1 MPYSCR
7 CTTTLRTSV
16 CSLTQ
21 KLSKPLCLGFFW
33 RLHYLGMIKS
43 LAISSWPQPIGPPL
57 PLPLCLRP
65 SEGSASSPQL
75 RGLPATCPLPIPH
88 AKRDRGGRRPR
99 APIPAPHRGDRQQL
113 LYPGLLRLP
122 GMHFQAPSYLGAA
135 APGSER
141 PEETGSLGQS

>member
-1 MPYSCR
+1 M
-7 CTTTLRTSV
+7 
-16 CSLTQ
+16 
-21 KLSKPLCLGFFW
+21 KLSLQDFLHSASGGLLKLQPLTKAT
-33 RLHYLGMIKS
+33 RLPFNS
-43 LAISSWPQPIGPPL
+43 TSSWPQPIGPPL